1 MENLFWSASS
11 WSKTQSKEAGTL
23 EAAATPRQNV
33 ANSQT
38 QVIRKII
45 KVSRSRTL
53 SGSQRNIS
61 RIRLVYVR
69 ATVSLITFDDY
80 ALICT

>member
-1 MENLFWSASS
+1 MENRFWSASLR
-11 WSKTQSKEAGTL
+11 SKIRSKEAETF

-33 ANSQT
+33 ANLQT

-61 RIRLVYVR
+61 RTRLVYVR